1 MLDGISFRLLTE
13 QETRDV
19 GLYAPDQAIG
29 AALNEDGE
37 CVSLASLRWTDRGSW
52 CDSCT
57 GKCAGGETAV
67 WTRADYQQQGIFKE
81 LFFWTK
87 GQLGIDRV
95 YVASIGAFGR
105 LLASRY
111 DLIIPKNYDD
121 SASLGNTYESSLR
134 TIEAA
139 NRITERLASDGG

>member
-37 CVSLASLRWTDRGSW
+37 CVSLASFRWTERGSW

-57 GKCAGGETAV
+57 GKCSGGERIV
-67 WTRADYQQQGIFKE
+67 WTRTDYQQQGIFKE

-87 GQLGIDRV
+87 EQLGIDRV
-95 YVASIGAFGR
+95 YITSNGAFGR

-121 SASLGNTYESSLR
+121 SADLGNSYENSLS